1 LVANRERG
9 LLDEVVAVRAPSV
22 GHQRAH
28 ILEDLAVI
36 TGGRCINQERQD
48 RLANVTIADLGKA
61 RQAWAT
67 RFAFGILGGQGS
79 KAAIRQR
86 ISEARAELRAADRD
100 DAYTTSKIQER
111 IGKLAGTA
119 VTIHVGAATRAEQQD
134 LKLRVEAAVRS
145 ARAAVSEGVVAGG
158 GLALLACVP
167 ALEAMD
173 IGGDERVGV
182 AALAHAL
189 AEPLR
194 AIVRNAGVEAEPI
207 VARALGLARAGERP
221 QVFDV
226 LRQDWVDPWSTGIV
240 DPLSVVQAALET
252 SVSMARLAL
261 SAEVLVRR
269 KNAPRAVAP

>member
-1 LVANRERG
+1 V
-9 LLDEVVAVRAPSV
+9 P
-22 GHQRAH
+22 
-28 ILEDLAVI
+28 
-36 TGGRCINQERQD
+36 
-48 RLANVTIADLGKA
+48 
-61 RQAWAT
+61 
-67 RFAFGILGGQGS
+67 
-79 KAAIRQR
+79 
-86 ISEARAELRAADRD
+86 
-100 DAYTTSKIQER
+100 
-111 IGKLAGTA
+111 
-119 VTIHVGAATRAEQQD
+119 
-134 LKLRVEAAVRS
+134 
-145 ARAAVSEGVVAGG
+145 GG

-167 ALEAMD
+167 VLEAMD

-194 AIVRNAGVEAEPI
+194 AIVRNAGLEAEPI
-207 VARALGLARAGERP
+207 VAQALGVARAGERP

-226 LRQDWVDPWSTGIV
+226 LRRDWVDPWSTGIV

>member
-1 LVANRERG
+1 
-9 LLDEVVAVRAPSV
+9 
-22 GHQRAH
+22 
-28 ILEDLAVI
+28 
-36 TGGRCINQERQD
+36 
-48 RLANVTIADLGKA
+48 
-61 RQAWAT
+61 
-67 RFAFGILGGQGS
+67 
-79 KAAIRQR
+79 
-86 ISEARAELRAADRD
+86 
-100 DAYTTSKIQER
+100 
-111 IGKLAGTA
+111 
-119 VTIHVGAATRAEQQD
+119 
-134 LKLRVEAAVRS
+134 
-145 ARAAVSEGVVAGG
+145 VAGG

-173 IGGDERVGV
+173 IGGDEAVGV

-194 AIVRNAGVEAEPI
+194 CILRNAGLEAAPI
-207 VARALGLARAGERP
+207 VEHALESGRQGEGLR
-221 QVFDV
+221 VFDV

>member
-1 LVANRERG
+1 
-9 LLDEVVAVRAPSV
+9 
-22 GHQRAH
+22 
-28 ILEDLAVI
+28 
-36 TGGRCINQERQD
+36 
-48 RLANVTIADLGKA
+48 
-61 RQAWAT
+61 
-67 RFAFGILGGQGS
+67 
-79 KAAIRQR
+79 
-86 ISEARAELRAADRD
+86 
-100 DAYTTSKIQER
+100 
-111 IGKLAGTA
+111 

-145 ARAAVSEGVVAGG
+145 ARAALEHGVVPGG

-207 VARALGLARAGERP
+207 VAQALGVARAGERP